1 MGNAAS
7 DTTTLTICTSEKT
20 NYQYISPSGKCNER
34 IYETRT
40 WYRKGTAP
48 SGTPGSDF
56 LELRTCISKS
66 TKVQVIRMR
75 AGCNSKIQTTALWQR
90 PVGPPVAPSITSV
103 VMGVLGTATLN
114 IAASV
119 EDGGARVTSY
129 LVTSIPGDITATFRP
144 DQIKAARVSGLTPG
158 NLYSFSVVAIN
169 SKGTSPA
176 SIASKPTLAPT
187 IPKAPTITRVVAT
200 GTNTAQLT
208 FTAPTNDGGAPITS
222 YIARSNPGGLQTI
235 IYQSAS
241 GTIDISNLT
250 HSTSYTFTLT
260 AINDAGASPESA
272 VSTSITTATPPPPPV
287 PVEAVP
293 TPTPAPTP
301 TLSTIS
307 VAAIAGVTPP
317 VTGAIPVTTTTVGTG
332 YTGTISWASSAGA
345 LLGNFE
351 TATVYT
357 ATITLTPTSGYT
369 LTGVAANFFTVA
381 GANPVTNSAN
391 SGVVTA
397 VFYMLGSTGP
407 GGGKIAYVASSPF
420 ACGPNREGSCT
431 YLEAAPRDWS
441 GSSEDPKLRLAEV
454 GTDLSPPTA
463 SLDTKGIGWGY
474 LNTLNIINQFPGALT
489 LAAARAASYS
499 VTREG
504 LVYDDWY
511 LPSRDELVK
520 ILELS
525 IEFSA
530 LAVPNVWL
538 HPTDY
543 YWSSSLDEGVA
554 FTAGLEPRNDGSVG
568 ITPPDEQGD
577 TRDPNT
583 RLRPVRAF

>member
-1 MGNAAS
+1 
-7 DTTTLTICTSEKT
+7 
-20 NYQYISPSGKCNER
+20 
-34 IYETRT
+34 
-40 WYRKGTAP
+40 
-48 SGTPGSDF
+48 
-56 LELRTCISKS
+56 
-66 TKVQVIRMR
+66 MR

-114 IAASV
+114 IAVSV

-144 DQIKAARVSGLTPG
+144 DQIKAARISGLTPG
-158 NLYSFSVVAIN
+158 NSYSFSVVAIN
-169 SKGTSPA
+169 SKGASPA

-200 GTNTAQLT
+200 GTNTAQLM

-235 IYQSAS
+235 VYQSAS

-250 HSTSYTFTLT
+250 HSTSYTFTLI
-260 AINDAGASPESA
+260 ANNDAGASPESA
-272 VSTSITTATPPPPPV
+272 ISSSITTATPPPPPV

-317 VTGAIPVTTTTVGTG
+317 VTGATPVTTTTVGTG

-420 ACGPNREGSCT
+420 ACGPNREASCT
-431 YLEAAPRDWS
+431 YLEAAPRVWI
-441 GSSEDPKLRLAEV
+441 DPPEPEV
-454 GTDLSPPTA
+454 GLTETGTVLSLPTA
-463 SLDTKGIGWGY
+463 PEDTRGIGWGY
-474 LNTLNIINQFPGALT
+474 LNTRNIIDQFPGALT
-489 LAAARAASYS
+489 LAAALAQSY
-499 VTREG
+499 RG
-504 LVYDDWY
+504 GGKNDWY
-511 LPSRDELVK
+511 LPSIDELVK

-525 IEFSA
+525 VAFSA
-530 LAVPNVWL
+530 LAVRNAWV
-538 HPTDY
+538 HPEKY
-543 YWSSSLDEGVA
+543 YWSSSLEEGNEVDGYAAIVALAEEFGSLSVTSPESDDTDESYLV
-554 FTAGLEPRNDGSVG
+554 
-568 ITPPDEQGD
+568 
-577 TRDPNT
+577 
-583 RLRPVRAF
+583 RPVRAF